1 MDDGSLY
8 SIGDLARLTGVSV
21 KTIRRYSDRGIVPP
35 TDRTQAGYR
44 RYDVHAAARL
54 ALVRT
59 LRELGLG
66 LTVIREVLDRESSLT
81 EVAAMEADA
90 LAEQI
95 RVLQVRQAVLTTLTR
110 MAGHEPT
117 PWEIDLMHRVATL
130 SDAQRRQLIDEF
142 LDTALGDGFTDPALV
157 GIRRSLVPELPADP
171 KPDQLEAWI
180 ELAELAQDDGFRSL
194 MRTLADHHAA
204 ERRRYDS
211 MLPRPDLSQAVRD
224 RVAPAIDAGLD
235 PASPVADA
243 ILTDVAVCYAT
254 ALGLTDD
261 QDSRAR
267 LLRWLDAAHDPRRE
281 RYLHLLATVNGWAPP
296 ESLRPVFAW
305 CLAASRAREQ

>member
-1 MDDGSLY
+1 MDDGALY

-54 ALVRT
+54 TLVRA

-66 LTVIREVLDRESSLT
+66 LTVIRKVLDRESSLA

-90 LAEQI
+90 LAERI
-95 RVLQVRQAVLTTLTR
+95 RVLRVRQAVLTALTR
-110 MAGHEPT
+110 TAGHEPT

-142 LDTALGDGFTDPALV
+142 LDTALGDGLTDPVLA
-157 GIRRSLVPELPADP
+157 GMRRSLVPELPADP

-194 MRTLADHHAA
+194 MRRLADHHAA
-204 ERRRYDS
+204 ERGRHDGI
-211 MLPRPDLSQAVRD
+211 LPRPDLSQAVRD

-235 PASPVADA
+235 PASPAADA
-243 ILTDVAVCYAT
+243 VLADVAVCYAT
-254 ALGLTDD
+254 AMGLTDD

-267 LLRWLDAAHDPRRE
+267 LLCWLDAAHDPRRE